1 MIYTVSDLRTEYT
14 ARQISSLVRQGH
26 LIRAGRYYL
35 TAGTDEPVVAALT
48 AGVRPTCLTAAR
60 HHGLWVPPGAKRH
73 VYARRAQRI
82 PAGWVAHGWTHAWPE
97 PDPVASPVLMLEHA
111 CRCLDPLDVG
121 ILADSALR
129 EGHVHAADIAAI
141 RRTAPRAVGRVLD
154 QVSALAES
162 GTETKVRLFFQLRG
176 VPVRAQV
183 QIPGIG
189 RVDLLVG
196 RRWIIECDSRAHHT
210 GATVYAYDR
219 ARDFSAIEQGYIT
232 TRLTYGMV
240 FGRWDAT
247 TSRLTRII
255 RSRQHLVD
263 PARRAC

>member
-1 MIYTVSDLRTEYT
+1 MIYTVNDLRSEYT
-14 ARQISSLVRQGH
+14 ARQISSLVGQGH

-35 TAGTDEPVVAALT
+35 TEGTDEAVVAALT

-60 HHGLWVPPGAKRH
+60 HYGLWVPPVVGWH
-73 VYARRAQRI
+73 VYARRERAI
-82 PAGWVAHGWTHAWPE
+82 PTRWVGHGWNHAWPE
-97 PDPVASPVLMLEHA
+97 PDPVASPALMLEHA
-111 CRCLDPLDVG
+111 GRCLDPLDVG

-129 EGHVHAADIAAI
+129 EGHLHAADIAAI

-154 QVSALAES
+154 RVSTLAES
-162 GTETKVRLFFQLRG
+162 GTETKVRLFFQLRR

-219 ARDFSAIEQGYIT
+219 ARDFSATEQGYIT

-240 FGRWDAT
+240 FGQWDAT
-247 TSRLTRII
+247 TSRLTRIV